1 MKLISKTVKK
11 SYQKN
16 QNNNMKLKSISLV
29 TTAFA
34 FVSITSCNSSSS
46 GNENNTDSTK
56 NVATVSTSDSG
67 ARSLIPDKKNFET
80 TIDGKPTD
88 LYVLKN
94 HNGMEAAITNYGGRL
109 VSLIVPDKN
118 GKMTDVVVG
127 FNSVEGYEKSTE
139 PYFGATIG
147 RYGNRIAKGQFSLDG
162 KKYQLS
168 INNGVNTLHGGKKG
182 FQYEVWDADKL
193 NDSTLQLTYLSKDME
208 EGFPGNLN
216 VKVTYSLT
224 GDNGFKAQYEATT
237 DKPTV
242 VNLTNHAFFNLN
254 GEGSGTILNHT
265 VQIYA
270 DKYTPIDSGFIPLG
284 PIAVVKGTPFDFTK
298 PTTIGARIDENNIQL
313 KNAKGYDDNFVL
325 NGTKVN
331 GLNHAAT
338 VTGDKSGIVMN
349 IYTQEPG
356 LQFYSGNFMFGKN
369 TFSDGSKDD
378 FRTAFAMETQ
388 HFPDSPNEPSYP
400 STVLKPGQVY
410 KTYSVYDFSTVK

>member
-1 MKLISKTVKK
+1 MKKTAMML
-11 SYQKN
+11 S
-16 QNNNMKLKSISLV
+16 
-29 TTAFA
+29 AFA
-34 FVSITSCNSSSS
+34 IVFLASCNSSGST
-46 GNENNTDSTK
+46 EETNTDSLST
-56 NVATVSTSDSG
+56 NSNATSADSVG
-67 ARSLIPDKKNFET
+67 NHFIPDKKNFET

-109 VSLIVPDKN
+109 VSLLVPDKD

-127 FNSVEGYEKSTE
+127 FKSVEDYQNATE

-147 RYGNRIAKGQFSLDG
+147 RYGNRIAKGKFSLDG
-162 KKYQLS
+162 KSYTLFL
-168 INNGVNTLHGGKKG
+168 NNGANTLHGGKKG
-182 FQYEVWDADKL
+182 YQYVVWDADKL
-193 NDSTLQLTYLSKDME
+193 NDSTLQLSYLSKDME

-237 DKPTV
+237 DKKTV

-284 PIAVVKGTPFDFTK
+284 PIAVVKGTPFDFT
-298 PTTIGARIDENNIQL
+298 TTVTIGARIDEANEQL
-313 KNAKGYDDNFVL
+313 KNGKGYDHNFVL
-325 NGTKVN
+325 GGPKAN

-349 IYTQEPG
+349 VYTQEPG
-356 LQFYSGNFMFGKN
+356 LQFYSGNFMQSKN

-388 HFPDSPNEPSYP
+388 HYPDSPNEPSYP